1 MKLRF
6 SLVAALAATLAV
18 TSTTQWSFAQSRSTS
33 MVNRS
38 VRVANNTAAAEM
50 PPSRMVTGQSKAP
63 ASMQPMD
70 SGYMPG
76 GYSQSSGGYGSGCD
90 QGYCDSGCCD
100 DYGYGCCDDSCGGG
114 CGSNGG
120 CLGGLCGG
128 GGSQF
133 FVTADY
139 LYVHPSFSEATA
151 YVDQNLN
158 TGTETFVP
166 LNFDYNSSYRFGG
179 GWRSNCCGDEIRF
192 MFTRMNSS
200 ASDTAFPGD
209 IVPDETSPPPGG
221 QTNIS
226 AGIDAMSYDL
236 ECRKTIP
243 LGGCSCDCGDCCG
256 DGCGNCCGNSCPAW
270 DITWSGGLRWGDVD
284 WDRSYVAQDVAGAEV
299 TNANVRMDFQGG
311 GIRTGLE
318 GRRYFLK
325 DGCLSIYGKGDLS
338 LLLGDVNIST
348 VRTAQNPVAVNTQNF
363 STRQIIPVT
372 ELEGG
377 VTAQVS
383 RSAAIT
389 AGYLFAAWHD
399 LGFRD
404 EHELNLLLPQRYDD
418 GNILGFD
425 GFFARIEFGY

>member
-6 SLVAALAATLAV
+6 SLVAALAATLA
-18 TSTTQWSFAQSRSTS
+18 TTCTQWSFAQSRSTS
-33 MVNRS
+33 MANRG
-38 VRVANNTAAAEM
+38 VRLANNTAASEQL
-50 PPSRMVTGQSKAP
+50 PPSRMVGGQSKAP

-76 GYSQSSGGYGSGCD
+76 GYPQSSGGYAYGCD

-100 DYGYGCCDDSCGGG
+100 DYGYGCCGDSCGG
-114 CGSNGG
+114 CGNGG

-128 GGSQF
+128 GGQF

-151 YVDQNLN
+151 YVDQNLA

-179 GWRSNCCGDEIRF
+179 GWRSCCCGDEIRF

-209 IVPDETSPPPGG
+209 IVPDETSPPPNG
-221 QTNIS
+221 QTNIA
-226 AGIDAMSYDL
+226 AGIDAKTYDI

-256 DGCGNCCGNSCPAW
+256 DSCGSCCGNSCPAW

-284 WDRSYVAQDVAGAEV
+284 WDRSYIAQDQAGAAV

-318 GRRYFLK
+318 GRRYFFK
-325 DGCLSIYGKGDLS
+325 DGCLSLYGKGDLS

-348 VRTAQNPVAVNTQNF
+348 VRTAQNPVATNTQNF

-425 GFFARIEFGY
+425 GFFARIEFAY